1 MQVSMQR
8 VLIIG
13 SSGAGKSTLARALGE
28 ILQLPVIHLDAEFW
42 QPGWREMPK
51 DEWKSRVRELVSGEQ
66 WIIDGNYGGT
76 MADRIPA
83 ADTVIL
89 LALSRWT
96 CLFRVLRRSIVGYGK
111 TRADLSAGC
120 PEQLPDFEFL
130 SFIWTYPER
139 KLPGVLSL
147 LQSPPG
153 ERTVVV
159 LRTARQVQG
168 YVAQLV
174 RERG

>member
-1 MQVSMQR
+1 MRR

-13 SSGAGKSTLARALGE
+13 SAGAGKSTLARALGE

-42 QPGWREMPK
+42 QPGWRAMPK
-51 DEWKSRVRELVSGEQ
+51 DEWKSRVRQLVSGEQ

-96 CLFRVLRRSIVGYGK
+96 CLLRVLRRSIAGYGK
-111 TRADLSAGC
+111 TRADLRAGC
-120 PEQLPDFEFL
+120 PEQLPDLEFL
-130 SFIWTYPER
+130 RFIWTYPAL

-147 LQSPPG
+147 LQSSPG
-153 ERTVVV
+153 ERTVIV
-159 LRTARQVQG
+159 LRTAPEVQA
-168 YVAQLV
+168 YVAQLAE
-174 RERG
+174 ERG